1 MAKNKLRIMTQN
13 LLSELN
19 EHSDRSVFN
28 DYILVKSRILEA
40 KFKNILTLAK
50 KQIPA
55 LEVFVETLNRKYHP
69 QFDEA
74 IQSCTYILEILDIE
88 DAIEKDIEKG
98 DIFQGAKDKLKEA
111 SLCFKREDYSGTIN
125 NLNTCLE
132 LLLKEK
138 FNIPTTI
145 KRINTAKIIEI
156 AIKYKVG
163 PIKYFGEVKKHVL
176 DMDNQIK
183 HIGYT
188 PSKIECIF
196 AIKSME
202 ELCQNLEGYPLTL
215 TDEITKKIYSGI

>member
-40 KFKNILTLAK
+40 KFDNILTLTK
-50 KQIPA
+50 KQIPD
-55 LEVFVETLNRKYHP
+55 LEVFVETLNRKHP
-69 QFDEA
+69 HFDEA
-74 IQSCTYILEILDIE
+74 IQSCTYILEILDFE
-88 DAIEKDIEKG
+88 DAVEKDIEKG
-98 DIFQGAKDKLKEA
+98 NIFQGAKDKLKEA

-145 KRINTAKIIEI
+145 KGINTAKIIEI
-156 AIKYKVG
+156 AIKLKVG
-163 PIKYFGEVKKHVL
+163 PIKHFGEAKKHVL

-183 HIGYT
+183 HRGYT

-196 AIKSME
+196 AIKIME

-215 TDEITKKIYSGI
+215 TDEITKKIYYGI

>member
-19 EHSDRSVFN
+19 EHSDRLVFN
-28 DYILVKSRILEA
+28 DYILVKSRTLEA

-55 LEVFVETLNRKYHP
+55 LEVFVETLNVKYP

-74 IQSCTYILEILDIE
+74 IESCTYILEILDIE
-88 DAIEKDIEKG
+88 DTIEKDIEKG

-145 KRINTAKIIEI
+145 KGINTAKIIEI
-156 AIKYKVG
+156 AIKHKVG
-163 PIKYFGEVKKHVL
+163 PIKYFEEAKKHVL
-176 DMDNQIK
+176 AMDNQIK
-183 HIGYT
+183 HRGYS
-188 PSKIECIF
+188 PSKTECIF
-196 AIKSME
+196 AIKNME
-202 ELCQNLEGYPLTL
+202 ELCQNLEGYQLTL
-215 TDEITKKIYSGI
+215 TDEITRKIYSGV